1 MYTERDQGDVDW
13 KEEDKQRIPVKEN
26 LECLRYQ
33 FILDL
38 YFFKSKKKP
47 WDKSLLMKVQG
58 LQTVLLAREVE
69 EYENLL
75 GSQQWG

>member
-1 MYTERDQGDVDW
+1 MYTERDQGDVGW

-38 YFFKSKKKP
+38 YFSKTT

-58 LQTVLLAREVE
+58 LQTVLLSREVE
-69 EYENLL
+69 AYENLL
-75 GSQQWG
+75 ESQQWD